1 MALRDLYLITIGFI
15 LVGLGLALLTF
26 REGGTFIIFPFFF
39 TGNLAP
45 FLMISALFV
54 VMIFFW
60 WVNRNWLDDAR
71 FSQTHRP
78 EYLRVGTICKYCGSP
93 LPENAVYC
101 PSCGKSVEDD
111 FSDNVSF

>member
-1 MALRDLYLITIGFI
+1 MAFRDLYQITLGFI

-26 REGGTFIIFPFFF
+26 GEGGTFFIFPFFV

-45 FLMISALFV
+45 FLMVATLFV

-60 WVNRNWLDDAR
+60 WVNRNWVDDAR
-71 FSQTHRP
+71 FSQTRSP

-93 LPENAVYC
+93 LPENAIYC
-101 PSCGKSVEDD
+101 PACGKSVEDD
-111 FSDNVSF
+111 FRDDFSF